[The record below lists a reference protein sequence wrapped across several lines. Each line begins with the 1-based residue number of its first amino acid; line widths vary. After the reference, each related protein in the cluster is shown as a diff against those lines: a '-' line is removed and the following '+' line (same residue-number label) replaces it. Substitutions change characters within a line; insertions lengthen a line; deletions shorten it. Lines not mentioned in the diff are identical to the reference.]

1 MLGLLESVERDG
13 AQTQRRLASELGV
26 ALGLVNAYLKRCV
39 KKGLMKVSQA
49 RARRYA
55 YYLTPQGFAEKARLT
70 VDYFSY
76 SFAFFRRARS
86 EYSELF
92 ALAVSRGLS
101 RLVLAGASD
110 LAEIATICALESGVE
125 IVAVVD
131 RTCTKSKSVGVPVFG
146 SFDDVTVG
154 FDAVV
159 ITALQDAGEA
169 WREARVRYG
178 SECIFV
184 PPLLGVSDQASASEH
199 AG

>member
-1 MLGLLESVERDG
+1 
-13 AQTQRRLASELGV
+13 
-26 ALGLVNAYLKRCV
+26 
-39 KKGLMKVSQA
+39 
-49 RARRYA
+49 
-55 YYLTPQGFAEKARLT
+55 
-70 VDYFSY
+70 
-76 SFAFFRRARS
+76 
-86 EYSELF
+86 
-92 ALAVSRGLS
+92 
-101 RLVLAGASD
+101 VLAGASD

-131 RTCTKSKSVGVPVFG
+131 KTCTKSKSVGVPVFG

-159 ITALQDAGEA
+159 ITALQDVGEV
-169 WREARVRYG
+169 WREARARYG